1 MTMKL
6 QFLFKIFALLMLMA
20 SNAEAADDIPIA
32 DFEAETYGDWKVTGT
47 AFGNGPAQGTLPG
60 QMHVDGYTGKG
71 LVNSFAGGDNSTG
84 TLTSPELTIQRPYI
98 RFLIGG
104 GGHKGRTCMQLRV
117 DGKTVRE
124 STGANTQAGGS
135 EDLEPAFWN
144 VSEFNRK
151 QATIVIIDDFQ
162 GGWGHINVDDIVQS
176 DIKPQTLSF
185 ERSFVVEKDFL
196 LIPIR
201 NGAPKIQVEVTV
213 DGKPVRLY
221 ETELATGP
229 DQVDWYAYFTLAE
242 YRGKS
247 ANLSVS
253 RSNESA
259 FALIRPADTIPAQAQ
274 NYDEALRPQLHFSQL
289 VGWINDPNGMTYL
302 DGEWHLYFQHNPVG
316 WGWGNMTWGHAVS
329 NDLIHWQ
336 QLPNAL
342 FPGTMAKGA
351 CFSGGAVIDK
361 QNTAGWKKGDQDVLV
376 AFLTDTGAGESVAFS
391 HDRGRSFTWSE
402 GNPVVKHQ
410 GRDPKVVWYA
420 YKDAATP
427 LNDEAKTLG
436 GHWVMAVYDES
447 DEFGQ
452 NTAFYTSTNL
462 KEWTLQSHLK
472 GYFECPEFFELP
484 VTGTDGQSRWVT
496 FAADGKYAVGQF
508 DGKTFTPEHDGK
520 HQLHHGKF
528 YASQTFDS
536 PPDDRR
542 IQIGWMQI
550 EYKGMPFNQTFTIPH
565 QLTLKQTPDGVRMFA
580 QPVQEIASL
589 RTKEHTV
596 TSKPLNNSESIVVP
610 VSGELFDIE
619 ATFKP
624 GDAKVVGLDIGGN
637 RVAYNVVTEE
647 WQSVRSKPNNG
658 LVTVRVLLDRSQIEI
673 WGNDGSIV
681 IGDERR
687 HRGNVE
693 KITAFAEGG
702 NATLVSLKAYELKSI
717 WKK

>member
-6 QFLFKIFALLMLMA
+6 KFLLKTASLLILMV
-20 SNAEAADDIPIA
+20 SNADAADDIQIA
-32 DFEAETYGDWKVTGT
+32 DFETETYGDWKVTGT
-47 AFGNGPAQGTLPG
+47 SFGSGPAQGTLPG

-84 TLTSPELTIQRPYI
+84 TLTSPEMTIQRPYI

-124 STGANTQAGGS
+124 STGPNTQAGGS
-135 EDLEPAFWN
+135 EVLEPAFWD
-144 VSEFNRK
+144 VSEFNGE

-162 GGWGHINVDDIVQS
+162 GGWGHLNVDDIVQT
-176 DIKPQTLSF
+176 DIKPQTLSL
-185 ERSFVVEKDFL
+185 ERSFVVEKDYL

-201 NGAPKIQVEVTV
+201 NGASKIQLEVAV

-221 ETELATGP
+221 ETELATSP
-229 DQVDWYAYFTLAE
+229 DQVDWYAYFTLTE

-247 ANLSVS
+247 ANVSVS

-259 FALIRPADTIPAQAQ
+259 FALIRPADTIPAHAQ

-302 DGEWHLYFQHNPVG
+302 DREWHLYFQHNPVG

-329 NDLIHWQ
+329 KDLIHWE

-351 CFSGGAVIDK
+351 CFSGGAVIDT

-376 AFLTDTGAGESVAFS
+376 AFLTDTGEGESVAFS
-391 HDRGRSFTWSE
+391 HDRGRTFTWYE

-436 GHWVMAVYDES
+436 GHWVMGVYDES

-484 VTGTDGQSRWVT
+484 VTGADGQSRWVT

-508 DGKTFTPEHDGK
+508 DGKTFTPEHEGK

-536 PPDDRR
+536 SPDGRR

-550 EYKGMPFNQTFTIPH
+550 EYEGMPFNQTFTIPH
-565 QLTLKQTPDGVRMFA
+565 HLTLKQTSDGVRIFA
-580 QPVQEIASL
+580 LPVKEVESL
-589 RTKEHTV
+589 RIKEH
-596 TSKPLNNSESIVVP
+596 SLSAKPLSVGHPATLP
-610 VSGELFDIE
+610 VSGELFDVE
-619 ATFKP
+619 AKFEL
-624 GDAKVVGLDIGGN
+624 GDARTVGLDIGGN
-637 RVAYNVVTEE
+637 RIAYDAVKHE
-647 WQSVRSKPNNG
+647 WLSAPTKPTNG
-658 LVTVRVLLDRSQIEI
+658 QVTVRALLDRSQIEV
-673 WGNDGSIV
+673 WGNGGSVV
-681 IGDERR
+681 ISDERK
-687 HRGNVE
+687 HRGEVHE
-693 KITAFAEGG
+693 ITAFAEGG
-702 NATLVSLKAYELKSI
+702 NARLVSLKVYELKSI
-717 WKK
+717 RKK